1 MSDLLFLS
9 RGDVASLLDL
19 DDSIAAVERAFAML
33 GRGELPPPAIAGV
46 HAAGGAFHIKAAIAG
61 GRFAAKI
68 NANFFD
74 AVPRIKGVLVPVLL
88 ESTAQLRLLGG
99 STLRMTYRYSEIDD
113 RPIAE

>member
-1 MSDLLFLS
+1 MSDVLFLS
-9 RGDVASLLDL
+9 RADVASLLDL
-19 DDSIAAVERAFAML
+19 DDCIVAVERAFSML

-74 AVPRIKGVLVPVLL
+74 AVP
-88 ESTAQLRLLGG
+88 S
-99 STLRMTYRYSEIDD
+99 
-113 RPIAE
+113 